1 MRHGIPHG
9 IELEKNEDETT
20 YRSIESRFGGIVQPG
35 LTGIVAAS
43 SVRTARSASLPIFV
57 EFKAG
62 GSTIPGGV
70 ARTRTCRFVATGRF
84 DLLSVIGGGP

>member
-1 MRHGIPHG
+1 MELSWKRMRR
-9 IELEKNEDETT
+9 KRT
-20 YRSIESRFGGIVQPG
+20 YRGIESRFGGIVQPG

-62 GSTIPGGV
+62 GSTIPGV

-84 DLLSVIGGGP
+84 DLLSVTGGGP